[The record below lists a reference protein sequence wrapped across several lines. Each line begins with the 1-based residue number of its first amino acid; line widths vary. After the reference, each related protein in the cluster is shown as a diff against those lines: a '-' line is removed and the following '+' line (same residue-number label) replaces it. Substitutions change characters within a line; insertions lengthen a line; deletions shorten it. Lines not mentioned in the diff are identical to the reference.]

1 MNPVMCVLGFLGS
14 IVAYCVIALVLSAFI
29 SIIATHQSGSYDDD
43 FWSNACFAQ
52 FAIALVVLAIY
63 FSNMMFEVS

>member
-14 IVAYCVIALVLSAFI
+14 VVVYCVFALVLSA
-29 SIIATHQSGSYDDD
+29 IIDITTSYQSVSDGD
-43 FWSNACFAQ
+43 FWSDVCFAQ

-63 FSNMMFEVS
+63 FANMMTGVS